1 MFLKGKTLV
10 WICLKR
16 DENEF
21 GRTYLNFRGIIFI
34 IHPVSDRAFGVEVL
48 FPNIWQDMVES
59 TQWLAY
65 DRDYAEWYE
74 SIESAEY
81 AVETYLSNVLW
92 FVFEENEKDNRRRS
106 EKVS

>member
-1 MFLKGKTLV
+1 MFIKNKELV
-10 WICLKR
+10 GITLKR

-21 GRTYLNFRGIIFI
+21 GKTFLNFRGIIFI

-65 DRDYAEWYE
+65 DRDFAEWYE
-74 SIESAEY
+74 SIESAQY

-92 FVFEENEKDNRRRS
+92 FTF
-106 EKVS
+106 

>member
-1 MFLKGKTLV
+1 MFIKNKKLV
-10 WICLKR
+10 GITLKR

-21 GRTYLNFRGIIFI
+21 GKTFLNFRGIIFI

-65 DRDYAEWYE
+65 DRDFAEWYE
-74 SIESAEY
+74 SIESAQY

-92 FVFEENEKDNRRRS
+92 YIFEEDEKDNEPS
-106 EKVS
+106 S

>member
-1 MFLKGKTLV
+1 MFLKDKTLV

-21 GRTYLNFRGIIFI
+21 GKTYLNFRGIIFI
-34 IHPVSDRAFGVEVL
+34 IHPLNERAFWVEVL
-48 FPNIWQDMVES
+48 FPHIWQDMLES

>member
-1 MFLKGKTLV
+1 MFLKDKTLV

-21 GRTYLNFRGIIFI
+21 GKTYLNFRGIIFI
-34 IHPVSDRAFGVEVL
+34 IHPLNERAFWVEVL
-48 FPNIWQDMVES
+48 FPYIWQDMVES

-92 FVFEENEKDNRRRS
+92 FIFEENEKDNRRCS

>member
-1 MFLKGKTLV
+1 MFIKNKKLV
-10 WICLKR
+10 GITLKR

-21 GRTYLNFRGIIFI
+21 GKTFLNFRGIIFI

-65 DRDYAEWYE
+65 DRDFAEWYE
-74 SIESAEY
+74 SIESAQY

-92 FVFEENEKDNRRRS
+92 YIFEENEKDNEPS
-106 EKVS
+106 S